1 MMSSLKGGDCMIYI
15 TGDRHGDFT
24 DLKVDSMCGKY
35 TEKDIIIIL
44 GDAGINYYVKQKRN
58 AEENLLQE
66 EKKCRKLKEDI
77 QSVVNA
83 TLFCVHGNHEA
94 RPECIEGYQKKKWH
108 GGTVYYQKEYPN
120 ILFAKD
126 GEVYDFNGK
135 KYIVI
140 GGAYSIDKTYRL
152 LCGYN
157 WFKDEQPSDAIKKK
171 VEARLEKEKWKMHG
185 VLSHTCP
192 YQYEPK
198 ELFLKEVDQDKV
210 DKSTEKWLDI
220 IEKKLDYQVWCF
232 GHYHGEKTII
242 QEDGRFIQM
251 LYQYVDILE

>member
-1 MMSSLKGGDCMIYI
+1 MVYI

-35 TEKDIIIIL
+35 TEKDIVIIL

-77 QSVVNA
+77 QGVVKA

-108 GGTVYYQKEYPN
+108 GGTVFYQKEYPN

-140 GGAYSIDKTYRL
+140 GGAYSVDKMFRL

-157 WFKDEQPSDAIKKK
+157 WFKDEQPSDVIKKK
-171 VEARLEKEKWKMHG
+171 VEARLEKENWKIHG

-192 YQYEPK
+192 YRYEPK

-210 DKSTEKWLDI
+210 DKSTEKWLDT
-220 IEKKLDYQVWCF
+220 IEKRLDYQVWYF

-251 LYQYVDILE
+251 LYQYVDKLE

>member
-1 MMSSLKGGDCMIYI
+1 MSSLKGGDCMIYI

>member
-1 MMSSLKGGDCMIYI
+1 MSALKGGDYMVYI

-35 TEKDIIIIL
+35 TKKDIIIIL

-140 GGAYSIDKTYRL
+140 GGAYSIDKMYRL

-171 VEARLEKEKWKMHG
+171 VEARLEKENWKIHG

-192 YQYEPK
+192 YRYEPK

-210 DKSTEKWLDI
+210 DKSTEKWLDT
-220 IEKKLDYQVWCF
+220 IEKGLDYQVWYF
-232 GHYHGEKTII
+232 GHYHGEKAII